1 MHDKKDSKLV
11 CDFIQLL
18 KKKKSEKQKK
28 WAKPQAVRDKCLHY
42 GEKPLKDHLVN

>member
-18 KKKKSEKQKK
+18 KKKK
-28 WAKPQAVRDKCLHY
+28 VRITKEMGKTTSCQR
-42 GEKPLKDHLVN
+42 

>member
-18 KKKKSEKQKK
+18 KKKKSQKNK
-28 WAKPQAVRDKCLHY
+28 RNGQNHKLSEINADTMGKNL
-42 GEKPLKDHLVN
+42 